1 MWKRIT
7 CSVVSGV
14 RVRARARVR
23 VRVRV
28 RVRAIFRGSGWGELH
43 RRVRRDLLGLQLGEV
58 GEHARE
64 GRVHLAG
71 CEGGGVVFG
80 PRAAAA
86 IPPRCQFDLV
96 AAPRALHRHEG
107 LVGLA
112 LAVARPREALRAL
125 GPHVDGRRL
134 PRRQPLLLLLRR
146 RSHRSVGRSCG
157 HQAQHGRSERRHGMP
172 EERASGGGRLGW
184 SVLCA
189 AGCASH
195 RCSREGAAPA
205 RVRARASARAR
216 VPSRG

>member
-1 MWKRIT
+1 MGLEGLLFSYRPLPWLLNAAISRGLRKLWKRIT

-134 PRRQPLLLLLRR
+134 PRRQSLLLLLRR
-146 RSHRSVGRSCG
+146 RSYGFG
-157 HQAQHGRSERRHGMP
+157 
-172 EERASGGGRLGW
+172 
-184 SVLCA
+184 
-189 AGCASH
+189 AGAGAG
-195 RCSREGAAPA
+195 EG
-205 RVRARASARAR
+205 
-216 VPSRG
+216 